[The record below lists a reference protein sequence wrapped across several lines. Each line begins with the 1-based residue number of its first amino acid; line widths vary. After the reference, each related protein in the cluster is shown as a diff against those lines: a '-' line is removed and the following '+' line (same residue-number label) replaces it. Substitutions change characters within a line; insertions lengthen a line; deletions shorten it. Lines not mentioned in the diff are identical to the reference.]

1 MRRSIEKVAAFGIT
15 IALTAIV
22 IHLLATSP
30 APSAPARS
38 ASAGRAVQ
46 GRIDTSDVKEYTSLQ
61 ALRQDATSVAIL
73 RPSSVTRIEMIKGIP
88 FTVTTA
94 SVVQT
99 VSGPSLPSTIE
110 LRQTGDGNDPDYPVV
125 SDTESYL
132 AYLQPFELQP
142 GVPVGN
148 EYVVIGSLQGLFVQ
162 TRSGTAA
169 PPAGPPSATT
179 TFDRVDPSATALPST
194 ITLQQAQSS

>member
-1 MRRSIEKVAAFGIT
+1 MRRSIQKVAAFGIS
-15 IALTAIV
+15 IALTAMV

-30 APSAPARS
+30 TPRATAG
-38 ASAGRAVQ
+38 SAGRGVQ
-46 GRIDTSDVKEYTSLQ
+46 GRIDTSQVKEYTTLHD
-61 ALRQDATSVAIL
+61 LRQDATSVAIL
-73 RPSSVTRIEMIKGIP
+73 RPSSVTRIETIKGIP

-99 VSGPSLPSTIE
+99 LSGPSLPSTIE
-110 LRQTGDGNDPDYPVV
+110 LRQTGDGSDPDYPIV
-125 SDTESYL
+125 SDTKSYL

-148 EYVVIGSLQGLFVQ
+148 EYVVIGSLQGLFV
-162 TRSGTAA
+162 RAGTAA
-169 PPAGPPSATT
+169 APQSPPAPST

-194 ITLQQAQSS
+194 ITFQQAQSS